1 MGKIIKSLI
10 LLTVLLILFKPTRTS
25 SDVCC
30 EDNSILVSGTGKL
43 SVAPDI
49 AIINVGVQVTASTSK
64 AATQG
69 VATKISQITRILS
82 SNQINSKDI

>member
-10 LLTVLLILFKPTRTS
+10 ILTFLLILLKPTRST
-25 SDVCC
+25 DGCC
-30 EDNSILVSGTGKL
+30 EDNSILISGTGKL

-49 AIINVGVQVTASTSK
+49 AMINVGVQVTASTSK

-69 VATKISQITRILS
+69 VATKLSQITKILI
-82 SNQINSKDI
+82 SNQIDSKDI

>member
-1 MGKIIKSLI
+1 MGKIINSFI
-10 LLTVLLILFKPTRTS
+10 LLTVLLILFKPSRTS
-25 SDVCC
+25 TNCC

-69 VATKISQITRILS
+69 VATKISQITKILS

>member
-1 MGKIIKSLI
+1 MGKIIRSFI
-10 LLTVLLILFKPTRTS
+10 LLTFLLILFKPTRST
-25 SDVCC
+25 DACC
-30 EDNSILVSGTGKL
+30 DDNSILISGTGKL

-69 VATKISQITRILS
+69 VATKLFQITKILT

>member
-1 MGKIIKSLI
+1 MGKIIKSFII
-10 LLTVLLILFKPTRTS
+10 LTFLLILFKPIRSTDS
-25 SDVCC
+25 CC

-49 AIINVGVQVTASTSK
+49 AIVNVGVQVTASTSK

-69 VATKISQITRILS
+69 VATKLSQITKIMR